1 MRLRTAACAVLAL
14 VASDNAAHAHDFIEG
29 AGVLNGFLHP
39 LLVPAHALCLLAF
52 GLMTGQQDKF
62 SRMFL
67 TALFPAA
74 SIAGI
79 LLIMYAV
86 FPIDL
91 VPTVILASGAS
102 AGLLTALAQPLPR
115 IIPVIILV
123 AGGLSLIIDSVPAV
137 VSKRDTI
144 LALSGTAVAAALT
157 LGLVAYLT
165 SVLTRD
171 WQRIG
176 VRILGSWTAASTL
189 LVLALQFA
197 R

>member
-1 MRLRTAACAVLAL
+1 MRLRTAACAALAFA
-14 VASDNAAHAHDFIEG
+14 VSASPAQAHDFIEG
-29 AGVLNGFLHP
+29 AGALNGFLHP

-52 GLMTGQQDKF
+52 GLMTGQQ
-62 SRMFL
+62 SNRIFL

-74 SIAGI
+74 LIAGI

-91 VPTVILASGAS
+91 VPTVILASGAC

-115 IIPVIILV
+115 IIPAIVLV

-144 LALSGTAVAAALT
+144 LALSGTVVAATLT
-157 LGLVAYLT
+157 LGLVAYLA
-165 SVLTRD
+165 SALTRD

>member
-1 MRLRTAACAVLAL
+1 MRLQTAAFAIVAL
-14 VASDNAAHAHDFIEG
+14 FLSSPTAQAHDFIEG
-29 AGVLNGFLHP
+29 AGFLNGFLHP

-62 SRMFL
+62 GRMFL

-74 SIAGI
+74 LIAGI

-91 VPTVILASGAS
+91 VPMVLLASGAS

-115 IIPVIILV
+115 VIPAVILI
-123 AGGLSLIIDSVPAV
+123 AGGLSLVVDSVPSV

-144 LALSGTAVAAALT
+144 LALSGTVLTAALA
-157 LGLVAYLT
+157 LALVACLAT
-165 SVLTRD
+165 ILTRD

>member
-1 MRLRTAACAVLAL
+1 MRLRTAACAVLAFS
-14 VASDNAAHAHDFIEG
+14 VASSAAQAHDFIEG
-29 AGVLNGFLHP
+29 AGALNGFLHP

-52 GLMTGQQDKF
+52 GLMTGQQDK
-62 SRMFL
+62 SSCMFL

-74 SIAGI
+74 LIAGI

-91 VPTVILASGAS
+91 VPIVLLASGAC
-102 AGLLTALAQPLPR
+102 AGLVTALAQPLPR
-115 IIPVIILV
+115 IIPAIILV

-144 LALSGTAVAAALT
+144 LALSGTVVAAALT
-157 LGLVAYLT
+157 LGLVAYLA

>member
-1 MRLRTAACAVLAL
+1 MRLRTAACAALAFA
-14 VASDNAAHAHDFIEG
+14 VSASPAQAHDFIEG

-52 GLMTGQQDKF
+52 GLMTGQQS
-62 SRMFL
+62 SRIFL

-74 SIAGI
+74 SIVGI

-91 VPTVILASGAS
+91 VPIVLLASGAC

-115 IIPVIILV
+115 IIPAVVLI

-137 VSKRDTI
+137 VSKLDTI
-144 LALSGTAVAAALT
+144 LALSGTVLAATLT
-157 LGLVAYLT
+157 LGLIAYL
-165 SVLTRD
+165 VPLLTRD

-176 VRILGSWTAASTL
+176 VRILGSWTAASAL
-189 LVLALQFA
+189 LVLALMIA

>member
-1 MRLRTAACAVLAL
+1 MRLRTVACAVLAFS
-14 VASDNAAHAHDFIEG
+14 VSSSAAQAHDFIEG

-52 GLMTGQQDKF
+52 GLMTGQQS

-74 SIAGI
+74 LIAGI

-86 FPIDL
+86 FPIDF
-91 VPTVILASGAS
+91 VPMVLLASGAC
-102 AGLLTALAQPLPR
+102 AGLLTAFAQPLPR

-144 LALSGTAVAAALT
+144 LALSGTVVAAALT
-157 LGLVAYLT
+157 LGLVAYLA
-165 SVLTRD
+165 SALTRD

>member
-1 MRLRTAACAVLAL
+1 MRLRTAAFAI
-14 VASDNAAHAHDFIEG
+14 VAFSVSSSAAQAHDFIEG
-29 AGVLNGFLHP
+29 ASFLNGFLHP
-39 LLVPAHALCLLAF
+39 LLVPAHALCVLAF
-52 GLMTGQQDKF
+52 GLMAGQQS
-62 SRMFL
+62 SRIFL

-74 SIAGI
+74 LIAGI

-86 FPIDL
+86 FPIEH
-91 VPTVILASGAS
+91 VSTVLLASGAC

-115 IIPVIILV
+115 VIPAVILI

-144 LALSGTAVAAALT
+144 LALSGTVLAAALV
-157 LGLVAYLT
+157 LALVAYLAT
-165 SVLTRD
+165 ILTRD

>member
-1 MRLRTAACAVLAL
+1 MKLRTAVVAIIAL
-14 VASDNAAHAHDFIEG
+14 VASDKAAHAHDFIEG

-39 LLVPAHALCLLAF
+39 LLVPTHALCLVAF
-52 GLMTGQQDKF
+52 GLMTGQQS

-67 TALFPAA
+67 AALFPAA
-74 SIAGI
+74 LIAGI
-79 LLIMYAV
+79 LLIMYAI

-91 VPTVILASGAS
+91 IPIVLLASGAS

-115 IIPVIILV
+115 IIPAAILI
-123 AGGLSLIIDSVPAV
+123 AGGLSLIIDSVPSV
-137 VSKRDTI
+137 ISKLDTI
-144 LALSGTAVAAALT
+144 LVLSGTVIAATLV
-157 LGLVAYLT
+157 LGLAAYLAA
-165 SVLTRD
+165 VLTRD